1 MTYAEIIRL
10 YEKKD
15 HLINR
20 TNMTDEQKQ
29 EVIEFFNKHREQES
43 AISDREWNKPET
55 LTYERFKQVMDAFN
69 NRNTKSRANKI
80 ANKVGIAGLTEG
92 KDYID
97 WGEFEDNYL
106 GTFHAYTPLTHLGA
120 KTIAGKT
127 VKPINPNKDSAGWCI
142 GWSVNDSYWKNY
154 FFKNECSFLIVCG
167 DSIYTKKICFQ
178 IKNNYNSDNALDAV
192 TAWDYYDNPRSIADV
207 LVKFY
212 KKFDNF
218 NKEDAYTIEDTFT
231 ELFSKAKDISDKIR
245 KDLLEEENRE
255 KRKKNE
261 KEEKT
266 KFIARTE
273 GLEIRNLT
281 YKGYDFPMVE
291 MGTRPEGKVFG
302 SYYLTVD
309 SVPFSPRYLAKSLS
323 MGEYYEGCNQWST
336 SIVRQWLNSDEP
348 AGQWYKEYEVDNE
361 KVDWSNTPS
370 STKNFIKNTDGF
382 LRIVGLNKSQLNPVK
397 NITYTKEGEE
407 IITEDYIWI
416 PSLTELSTQNKYKE
430 GQPLEYWQKLLGNNA
445 NWDSNNSNSNRIMKS
460 CDTFESA
467 WYWIRSADSDCS
479 YDVRSVASDG
489 DVIWDSA
496 YDAKRLP
503 VLACFKS

>member
-29 EVIEFFNKHREQES
+29 EVIEFFTKHREQES
-43 AISDREWNKPET
+43 QISDREWNKPET

-106 GTFHAYTPLTHLGA
+106 GIFHAYTPLTHLGA

-142 GWSVNDSYWKNY
+142 GWSVNDSYWKSY
-154 FFKNECSFLIVCG
+154 FFKNECSFLIICG
-167 DSIYTKKICFQ
+167 DSVYTKKICFE
-178 IKNNYNSDNALDAV
+178 IKKDYNSDNALDAV
-192 TAWDYYDNPRSIADV
+192 TAWDYYDKYHSLEEIFRNYHGGVNFIS
-207 LVKFY
+207 L
-212 KKFDNF
+212 F
-218 NKEDAYTIEDTFT
+218 NKVKET
-231 ELFSKAKDISDKIR
+231 SDKIR
-245 KDLLEEENRE
+245 KELLEEEY
-255 KRKKNE
+255 KKK
-261 KEEKT
+261 KEEEKLE
-266 KFIARTE
+266 FFARTE
-273 GLEIRNLT
+273 GLEIKNLT
-281 YKGYDFPMVE
+281 YKDYDFPMVE
-291 MGTRPEGKVFG
+291 MGVRPEGKVFG
-302 SYYLTVD
+302 SYYLTLD
-309 SVPFSPRYLAKSLS
+309 RVPFSPQYNGDKYL
-323 MGEYYEGCNQWST
+323 CNRWDI

-361 KVDWSNTPS
+361 KVDWSDTPS

-382 LRIVGLNKSQLNPVK
+382 LRIVGLSKSQLNPVK
-397 NITYTKEGEE
+397 NITYTKEGKE

-416 PSLTELSTQNKYKE
+416 PSLTELSTENRYIE
-430 GQPLEYWQKLLGNNA
+430 GQPLEYWQKLLGDNA
-445 NWDSNNSNSNRIMKS
+445 NPFSNENRIMKS
-460 CDTFESA
+460 CDTFEPS
-467 WYWIRSADSDCS
+467 WYWTRSADSLYS
-479 YDVRSVASDG
+479 YYVRNVDMEGYVYWEYADY
-489 DVIWDSA
+489 A
-496 YDAKRLP
+496 YKLP
-503 VLACFKS
+503 ILACFKF